1 MMIEAGDGSWQKRLD
16 AGQCPKCRHKL
27 EPHTV
32 IAGVR
37 EGTQLLKCPLCKLE
51 IIQRDPKEAPMME
64 TKLMPSEED
73 LCAVPEKMSWQDAV
87 SCIEEFMLKRT
98 ALWSKDDDEEERVRA
113 AWKRILQG

>member
-1 MMIEAGDGSWQKRLD
+1 ML
-16 AGQCPKCRHKL
+16 
-27 EPHTV
+27 
-32 IAGVR
+32 
-37 EGTQLLKCPLCKLE
+37 
-51 IIQRDPKEAPMME
+51 E

-73 LCAVPEKMSWQDAV
+73 ICRFNNKMSWQDAV